1 MDLRAIRGGQAIDK
15 RFKGDGVVGLPAREQ
30 RGGGVAHG
38 TRAAHAAIGCGVE
51 QGSEHLAR
59 TGQVKLPV
67 NLHRGQCLV
76 RIDALVAA
84 TRAVRRLLRV
94 QSQRAQALLDGVS
107 VRQRQQQDA
116 TLTSAQAGGDEVAG
130 SISRIV
136 VVAEMNGV
144 RTGRVGRAG

>member
-38 TRAAHAAIGCGVE
+38 THAAIGCGVE

-76 RIDALVAA
+76 RIDTLVAA

-107 VRQRQQQDA
+107 VRQRQ
-116 TLTSAQAGGDEVAG
+116 
-130 SISRIV
+130 
-136 VVAEMNGV
+136 
-144 RTGRVGRAG
+144 